1 MIKKLIIIIILSLP
15 IIGFSQNDVSIGIAY
30 DWDQLDKSDQDLIE
44 KSSHKY
50 LAKLAEN
57 DIEGFWELCHSKFKE
72 SVPFVSFKE
81 MGEIIAKVI
90 QDIDNVKFIDAKK
103 VVYTS
108 EPTVTKFS
116 TGGSLDKEKPTY
128 LQFYTLAGIKN
139 QALSI
144 YRINSKP
151 LSKAIT
157 IKLGLENGD
166 YKLTSIEINT
176 NSVNGKD
183 AKYYFEIAKEWE
195 KKESKFPQFIAMN
208 MAYRLSYLG
217 RGTSTSLS
225 LNIMDTLQKLQ
236 KNTEL
241 ISEIKKWN
249 VNDSIFDIINVDFIE
264 TQSDLTPNVIYI
276 SKVALGEESTKKEV
290 EILYEYFKNKYPD
303 LVKEFGMFIFTAH
316 EEYPAI
322 KTKEYKYFRV
332 IMNEEK

>member
-1 MIKKLIIIIILSLP
+1 MIKKLIIILITGLP
-15 IIGFSQNDVSIGIAY
+15 LIGFSQDDVSAGIAY
-30 DWDQLDKSDQDLIE
+30 DWNQLNKSDQDLI
-44 KSSHKY
+44 KQSSQKY
-50 LAKLAEN
+50 LVKLADN

-72 SVPFVSFKE
+72 STPLISFKE
-81 MGEIIAKVI
+81 VGGIIARMI

-103 VVYTS
+103 VVYTL
-108 EPTVTKFS
+108 EPTSSQFS
-116 TGGSLDKEKPTY
+116 TGGSLDKENSTY

-157 IKLGLENGD
+157 IKFGLEDGD

-183 AKYYFEIAKEWE
+183 SNYYFKIANEWE
-195 KKESKFPQFIAMN
+195 KKESKFPQFIAIN

-225 LNIMDTLQKLQ
+225 LSAIDTLQKLQ
-236 KNTEL
+236 KNTAL

-249 VNDSIFDIINVDFIE
+249 VNDSLFDIINVDFLE
-264 TQSDLTPNVIYI
+264 TQSDLTPNIIYI
-276 SKVALGEESTKKEV
+276 SKVALEEESTRREV
-290 EILYEYFKNKYPD
+290 KILFEYFKNKYPD
-303 LVKEFGMFIFTAH
+303 LVKEFGMFMFTAY
-316 EEYPAI
+316 EEYPI
-322 KTKEYKYFRV
+322 LKTKQYKYFRV
-332 IMNEEK
+332 IMNE